1 LKSILATIII
11 KNKAALRVISK
22 GFNMGGRFER
32 REFLKLISSGLF
44 AAGVWG
50 MGASAKSA
58 KAMEK
63 SLLEAI
69 ETSDVEGALKL
80 LARSIR
86 GGADPWKIHLSLYPV
101 VQRVLNPPFIN
112 PHLPKMFNICRE
124 LVSYLSGGKIAAL
137 VTLEV
142 AEYARRPKMKKIR
155 RATPLTHLI
164 AFKEIEVAIKENNPE
179 KVTALM
185 AAFLAQKGGL
195 EFARRVLLLGSGY
208 LNHSLGHSL
217 SCTAFILLEMLERG
231 GEDSWPA
238 LSALADYFCKGRFH
252 ITPGLK
258 KSASGT
264 EKKDLNRFMVR
275 AASGRGIVNLHHP
288 ITLYAI
294 ERTRKFLNQE
304 EYDHMVNT
312 WVEFMGDKREEEV
325 SLAGIKLEPIEDD
338 GRFYEMFSRMEARRL
353 TASLRGMISSEEG
366 RQKLGRFIVQ
376 AVCDK
381 YQGDYNPHYLTGLG
395 SVLWV
400 VDQYRDQPRI
410 VTNALFQY
418 LDFFFSGLRS

>member
-1 LKSILATIII
+1 
-11 KNKAALRVISK
+11 VISK

-124 LVSYLSGGKIAAL
+124 LVSYLSGGRIGTL

-142 AEYARRPKMKKIR
+142 TEYARRPKMKKIR
-155 RATPLTHLI
+155 RASPLTHLI

-185 AAFLAQKGGL
+185 AAFLAQKGGAEL
-195 EFARRVLLLGSGY
+195 ARRVLLLGSGY
-208 LNHSLGHSL
+208 LNNSLGHSV
-217 SCTAFILLEMLERG
+217 SCTAFILLEMLERRDQ
-231 GEDSWPA
+231 DSWPA
-238 LSALADYFCKGRFH
+238 LSTLADYFCKGIFH
-252 ITPGLK
+252 TIPELK
-258 KSASGT
+258 KSTSLT
-264 EKKDLNRFMVR
+264 EKQNPNRLMLR
-275 AASGRGIVNLHHP
+275 ATSGRGIVNLHYP
-288 ITLYAI
+288 ITRYAI
-294 ERTRKFLNQE
+294 ERVRKFFTQE
-304 EYDHMVNT
+304 EHDHMVNV
-312 WVEFMGDKREEEV
+312 WVEFMGDKREEEM
-325 SLAGIKLEPIEDD
+325 SFGSIESEPVEDY
-338 GRFYEMFSRMEARRL
+338 GRFYETFSRLDAKRVV
-353 TASLRGMISSEEG
+353 ASLRGMISSEEG
-366 RQKLGRFIVQ
+366 RHKLGRFIVQ
-376 AVCDK
+376 GLCDK
-381 YQGDYNPHYLTGLG
+381 YRGDYNPHYLTGLG
-395 SVLWV
+395 SVLWI

-418 LDFFFSGLRS
+418 LDFFFSGLRP